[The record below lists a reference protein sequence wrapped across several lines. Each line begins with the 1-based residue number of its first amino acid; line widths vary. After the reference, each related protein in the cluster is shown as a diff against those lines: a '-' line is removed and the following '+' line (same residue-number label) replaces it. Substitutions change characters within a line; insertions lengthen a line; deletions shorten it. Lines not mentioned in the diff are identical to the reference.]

1 MGPSGS
7 RSASRA
13 WDPSGQLSG
22 QQKSDDETD
31 KRHAHDDEDEK
42 PDRTRDPGHQRI
54 LRLTFANPAVNET
67 PEDSHHDEEA
77 PARTD
82 PRPMSRDRDA
92 LPFPVYGR
100 LRMGHRARGGWS
112 RGVGDRE
119 DRQQTPHRLSQDG
132 SNHEASPIA

>member
-54 LRLTFANPAVNET
+54 LRLTFANPAVNEDPLEFGGCVRADRSEEHT
-67 PEDSHHDEEA
+67 SELQSHHDLVC
-77 PARTD
+77 
-82 PRPMSRDRDA
+82 RP
-92 LPFPVYGR
+92 L
-100 LRMGHRARGGWS
+100 L
-112 RGVGDRE
+112 E
-119 DRQQTPHRLSQDG
+119 KKK
-132 SNHEASPIA
+132 